1 MCWQTFNFDNT
12 GKKVGNHVI
21 KYDKNSGEIFIIDLK
36 QSNILTYYR
45 R

>member
-1 MCWQTFNFDNT
+1 MCCQNFNFDNA

-21 KYDKNSGEIFIIDLK
+21 KYGKNSGEIFISDLK

>member
-1 MCWQTFNFDNT
+1 MCCQTFKFDNA

-21 KYDKNSGEIFIIDLK
+21 KYDKNSGEIFISDLK

>member
-1 MCWQTFNFDNT
+1 MYCQTFNFDNT

-21 KYDKNSGEIFIIDLK
+21 KYDKNSGEIFKGHLK
-36 QSNILTYYR
+36 QSEILTYYR